1 VTDDVDVAANLDLVL
16 DQINQAELSAGRPT
30 GAARLVAVS
39 KTQPVEAIRPALAA
53 GHRLYGENRVQ
64 EAQAKWPELKAEFP
78 DARLHLIGP
87 LQTNKVK
94 QAVALFDAIQ
104 TLDRP
109 KLAKAIATEIAR
121 SGKEI
126 DCFIEINVGEEEQ
139 KAGIAP
145 QEADA
150 FIAMCRDDLA
160 LPIMGLMCIPPA
172 AAEPAPYFALLAK
185 IAERNELA
193 EISMGMSADYETA
206 IEFGASLVRV
216 GTAIFGPRRP
226 RPD

>member
-1 VTDDVDVAANLDLVL
+1 MTDDVDVAANLDLVRG
-16 DQINQAELSAGRPT
+16 QIRQAEQ
-30 GAARLVAVS
+30 AAERAANAAKLVAVS
-39 KTQPVEAIRPALAA
+39 KTQPIDAIRPALVA

-78 DARLHLIGP
+78 DARVHLIGP

-109 KLAKAIATEIAR
+109 KLAKALATEIAR
-121 SGKEI
+121 SGKEV
-126 DCFIEINVGEEEQ
+126 DCYVEINVGEEDQ

-145 QEADA
+145 EDADA
-150 FIAMCRDDLA
+150 FIALCRDDLA
-160 LPIMGLMCIPPA
+160 LPVIGLMCIPPNG
-172 AAEPAPYFALLAK
+172 AEPAPYFALLAK
-185 IAERNELA
+185 IAARNDLA

-206 IEFGASLVRV
+206 IDFGATLVRV

>member
-1 VTDDVDVAANLDLVL
+1 MTDVVDVAANLDTVL
-16 DQINQAELSAGRPT
+16 GQIRQAELTAGRPP
-30 GAARLVAVS
+30 GATQLVAVS
-39 KTQPVEAIRPALAA
+39 KTQPVDAIRPALAA
-53 GHRLYGENRVQ
+53 GHRLFGENRVQ

-78 DARLHLIGP
+78 DARVHLIGP

-94 QAVALFDAIQ
+94 QAMALFDAIQ

-109 KLAKAIATEIAR
+109 KLARAIASEIAR
-121 SGKEI
+121 TGKQI
-126 DCFIEINVGEEEQ
+126 NCFVEINVGEEEQ

-145 QEADA
+145 QDADA
-150 FIAMCRDDLA
+150 FIASCRDDLA
-160 LPIMGLMCIPPA
+160 LPIAGLMCIPPA

-185 IAERNELA
+185 IAARNDLA
-193 EISMGMSADYETA
+193 EISMGMSADYEAA

>member
-1 VTDDVDVAANLDLVL
+1 MTDDVDVAANLDLVL